1 MNVVL
6 IRIAKKSLGSKLEQK
21 ISLAGILQ
29 QKKKIRCLFMKFM
42 AVIIRQIDTEIWN
55 TMKNILKWMVVA
67 LLLLPC
73 SAMAQSAV
81 EKGADSVTY
90 NHGLRRQ
97 NRGISNLKTEFV
109 PKGQWVFGGSV
120 SYSTHNNNNY
130 SFLIIE
136 DIQSTGYQF
145 KVTPMLGYAYSK
157 NSLVGV
163 RFGYSRGMTDLD
175 NASLSITSLDNANY
189 SSLKHSY
196 NVEALWRKYIPLGKD
211 NKRFAL
217 FAEVGLA
224 MGGSQSK
231 LAAGPS
237 ASPSGTYAT
246 SFDVAVGVNPGISA
260 FLTNNMAIEVNIG
273 VFGFNYSNTR
283 QVSNQVVMSGSS
295 SSQMNFKVNI
305 FSIGLGASFYL

>member
-1 MNVVL
+1 MN
-6 IRIAKKSLGSKLEQK
+6 K
-21 ISLAGILQ
+21 
-29 QKKKIRCLFMKFM
+29 
-42 AVIIRQIDTEIWN
+42 
-55 TMKNILKWMVVA
+55 ILKLMVVA

-73 SAMAQSAV
+73 SAMAESV
-81 EKGADSVTY
+81 VVKGADSVTY
-90 NHGLRRQ
+90 NHSLRRQ
-97 NRGISNLKTEFV
+97 NRGIANIRTEFV

-120 SYSTHNNNNY
+120 SYSTHSNKDYN
-130 SFLIIE
+130 FLIIE

-145 KVTPMLGYAYSK
+145 KITPLLGYAYSK

-163 RFGYSRGMTDLD
+163 RFGYSRGMTELD

-189 SSLKHSY
+189 FSLKHSY

-231 LAAGPS
+231 LVAGPS
-237 ASPSGTYAT
+237 ESPSGTYAN
-246 SFDVAVGVNPGISA
+246 SFDVSLGVNPGVAA

>member
-1 MNVVL
+1 MN
-6 IRIAKKSLGSKLEQK
+6 K
-21 ISLAGILQ
+21 
-29 QKKKIRCLFMKFM
+29 
-42 AVIIRQIDTEIWN
+42 
-55 TMKNILKWMVVA
+55 ILKLMVVA

-73 SAMAQSAV
+73 SAMAESV
-81 EKGADSVTY
+81 VVKGADSVTY
-90 NHGLRRQ
+90 NHSLRRQ
-97 NRGISNLKTEFV
+97 NRGIANIRTEFV

-120 SYSTHNNNNY
+120 SYSTHSNKDYN
-130 SFLIIE
+130 FLIIE

-145 KVTPMLGYAYSK
+145 KITPLLGYAYSK

-163 RFGYSRGMTDLD
+163 RFGYSRGMTELD

-189 SSLKHSY
+189 FSLKHSY

-231 LAAGPS
+231 LLSGPQQS
-237 ASPSGTYAT
+237 LSGIYAS
-246 SFDVAVGVNPGISA
+246 SFDVALGVNPGIAA

-273 VFGFNYSNTR
+273 VLGLNYSKTR
-283 QVSNQVVMSGSS
+283 QIGNQVVSGTTS

>member
-1 MNVVL
+1 MMNRF
-6 IRIAKKSLGSKLEQK
+6 IKL
-21 ISLAGILQ
+21 L
-29 QKKKIRCLFMKFM
+29 
-42 AVIIRQIDTEIWN
+42 
-55 TMKNILKWMVVA
+55 VVA
-67 LLLLPC
+67 MLAIPFA
-73 SAMAQSAV
+73 AMAQV
-81 EKGADSVTY
+81 ETKVIPSDSTSSLY
-90 NHGLRRQ
+90 SHSLRRQ
-97 NRGISNLKTEFV
+97 NRGVSNLKTEFV

-130 SFLIIE
+130 NFLIIE
-136 DIQSTGYQF
+136 DIESNGYQF
-145 KVTPMLGYAYSK
+145 KVSPLVGYAYSK

-163 RFGYSRGMTDLD
+163 RFGYSRGLTELD
-175 NASLSITSLDNANY
+175 KASLSITSLDNSFFY
-189 SSLKHSY
+189 SLKHSY

-231 LAAGPS
+231 LLSGPQQS
-237 ASPSGTYAT
+237 LSGIYAS
-246 SFDVAVGVNPGISA
+246 SFDVALGVNPGIAA

-273 VFGFNYSNTR
+273 VLGLNYSKTR
-283 QVSNQVVMSGSS
+283 QIGNQVVSGTTS

>member
-1 MNVVL
+1 MLLFALPCVVG
-6 IRIAKKSLGSKLEQK
+6 AKGQVATSAEKSDVTISQQK
-21 ISLAGILQ
+21 I
-29 QKKKIRCLFMKFM
+29 
-42 AVIIRQIDTEIWN
+42 
-55 TMKNILKWMVVA
+55 
-67 LLLLPC
+67 
-73 SAMAQSAV
+73 
-81 EKGADSVTY
+81 
-90 NHGLRRQ
+90 NHSLRRQ
-97 NRGISNLKTEFV
+97 NRGIANIRTEFV

-130 SFLIIE
+130 NFLIIE

-145 KVTPMLGYAYSK
+145 KITPLVGYAYMK

-163 RFGYSRGMTDLD
+163 RFGYSRGMTELD

-189 SSLKHSY
+189 FSLKHSY

-217 FAEVGLA
+217 FAEVALA

-231 LAAGPS
+231 LVAGPS
-237 ASPSGTYAT
+237 ASPSGTYAN
-246 SFDVAVGVNPGISA
+246 SFDVSLGVNPGVAA

-283 QVSNQVVMSGSS
+283 QVSNQVVMGGSS

>member
-1 MNVVL
+1 MN
-6 IRIAKKSLGSKLEQK
+6 R
-21 ISLAGILQ
+21 LQ
-29 QKKKIRCLFMKFM
+29 IFFV
-42 AVIIRQIDTEIWN
+42 AV
-55 TMKNILKWMVVA
+55 M
-67 LLLLPC
+67 LLLP
-73 SAMAQSAV
+73 SFAVAQNGV
-81 EKGADSVTY
+81 KDDSTSTSY
-90 NHGLRRQ
+90 LQNLRRER
-97 NRGISNLKTEFV
+97 RGIADIRTEFV
-109 PKGQWVFGGSV
+109 PKGQWVFGGSI
-120 SYSTHNNNNY
+120 SYSTHSNNNY
-130 SFLIIE
+130 NFLIIE

-283 QVSNQVVMSGSS
+283 QVSNQVVMGGSS